1 MACIRNG
8 NVSDE
13 SSMLSWDDILELA
26 ADLPEIENGT
36 SYGTPALK
44 VRGKFMARLRDEGDV
59 LVVKCDLDEK
69 PFLLEANPET
79 LFTTPHY
86 DGYGAVLVRLGAV
99 PPEEL
104 RELLIDA
111 WMLAAPKRLVA
122 QYNAVE

>member
-79 LFTTPHY
+79 ARCSSGSGPSRRRSC
-86 DGYGAVLVRLGAV
+86 ASC
-99 PPEEL
+99 
-104 RELLIDA
+104 
-111 WMLAAPKRLVA
+111 
-122 QYNAVE
+122 

>member
-1 MACIRNG
+1 
-8 NVSDE
+8 
-13 SSMLSWDDILELA
+13 MLSWDDILELA

-44 VRGKFMARLRDEGDV
+44 VRGKFMARLRDEGTV
-59 LVVKCDLDEK
+59 LVVRCDLDEK

-86 DGYGAVLVRLGAV
+86 DGYGAVLVRLDKV

-111 WMLAAPKRLVA
+111 WMLAAPNRLVA
-122 QYNAVE
+122 QFNAVE